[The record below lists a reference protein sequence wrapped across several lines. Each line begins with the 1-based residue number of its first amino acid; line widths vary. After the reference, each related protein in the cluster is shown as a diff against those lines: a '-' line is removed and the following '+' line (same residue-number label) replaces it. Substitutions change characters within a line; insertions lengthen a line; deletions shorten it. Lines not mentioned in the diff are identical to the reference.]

1 VNRILDR
8 LGVLGECMPSL
19 VSKGPADA
27 SSASEG
33 TNLGVEDVDDERVA
47 LDGDGRELVDRH
59 LAVIL

>member
-1 VNRILDR
+1 
-8 LGVLGECMPSL
+8 MPSL

-27 SSASEG
+27 SSANEG

>member
-1 VNRILDR
+1 
-8 LGVLGECMPSL
+8 MPSL